1 MQDIIDKNGIM
12 GPILSLI
19 KTHNYREPQITQD
32 ISDLIRKNYHKLTGK
47 ELTLEQYI
55 TEDVFDLPVIKFF
68 INLDTDEEI
77 YTKFKNKFNDT
88 SLIKSMNQVYQ
99 IPLTNQVQNLI
110 IKVLQSYISSDNL
123 LLMLSNNWDD
133 DIHNSR
139 RKIGT
144 ELYNDCAEGN
154 LSEDN
159 FDSILKILS
168 FATNETQDKQVL
180 NYVSEYLKLFSKVDD
195 PKGLSKEM
203 ISLLNDSFRK
213 KHW

>member
-12 GPILSLI
+12 GPILFLI
-19 KTHNYREPQITQD
+19 KNNNEPQIIQD
-32 ISDLIRKNYHKLTGK
+32 MSNIIRKNYHKLTGK
-47 ELTLEQYI
+47 ELNVEEYV
-55 TEDVFDLPVIKFF
+55 TEDVFDLPIIKYF
-68 INLDTDEEI
+68 INLETDAEI
-77 YTKFKNKFNDT
+77 YAKFNNKFNDV
-88 SLIKSMNQVYQ
+88 SFIKSMNQVYQ
-99 IPLTNQVQNLI
+99 VPLTTQVQNLI

-133 DIHNSR
+133 DIHDYR

-144 ELYNDCAEGN
+144 KLYNDCAQGD

-168 FATNETQDKQVL
+168 FATNETQDKKVL
-180 NYVSEYLKLFSKVDD
+180 NYVSEYLKLFAKVDD
-195 PKGLSKEM
+195 PKGLSKEI